1 MQKLRIDLVSDV
13 ACPWCAIGYRRL
25 EQALEMLE
33 GEIDVE
39 LVWQPFE
46 LNPDMSPEGEPILEH
61 LCRKYGQ
68 DAASVEQTQHEMMEL
83 AEELGLNFRGARER
97 RAHNTFDAHRVL
109 AWAAEQNRETPLQ
122 LALFDAYFG
131 EAKRPA
137 DPVVLREKAIEV
149 GLDGDDAE
157 AIARSDR
164 YADEVRAAERR
175 FMEAG
180 VTAVPGFILDG
191 RYLISGA
198 QPADVL
204 VDSLRQVA
212 KENANSIPKPPE
224 DKVS

>member
-1 MQKLRIDLVSDV
+1 MQNVRIDLVSDV

-25 EQALEMLE
+25 EQALEQLD

-46 LNPDMSPEGEPILEH
+46 LNPDMPPEGEPILEH

-68 DAASVEQTQHEMMEL
+68 DAASIERTQGEMMAL
-83 AEELGLNFRGARER
+83 ATDLGLNFEGARER

-109 AWAAEQNRETPLQ
+109 AWAAEQGRETALQ

-131 EAKRPA
+131 EAKRPCDA
-137 DPVVLREKAIEV
+137 AVLREKAEQV
-149 GLDGDDAE
+149 GLDGDAAE
-157 AIARSDR
+157 AVAHSGR

-175 FMEAG
+175 FMESG
-180 VTAVPGFILDG
+180 VTAVPGFVLDG

-198 QPADVL
+198 QPAD
-204 VDSLRQVA
+204 SLADAIRQVA
-212 KENANSIPKPPE
+212 AEATSRPAE
-224 DKVS
+224 DA